1 MSQMLWCSYCL
12 ELLDKQLIR
21 FGPQNIEGVVEAA
34 TEQRKQTHND
44 CAGVRQSACEV
55 KAAATLKFFLCPC
68 CVSIQ

>member
-34 TEQRKQTHND
+34 TEQWKQPHND
-44 CAGVRQSACEV
+44 CAGVRQSARAFGV
-55 KAAATLKFFLCPC
+55 
-68 CVSIQ
+68 